1 MSKRTMVVL
10 VVVISVFLL
19 SSVVLAMGRKVKPAD
34 QQPASLGT
42 SQPEVELV
50 KPEQLESA
58 PPVVEEMKEE
68 KKVQETGAQLAQDE
82 ATKNR
87 QIQTALKNAGY
98 DPGTIDGKLGAKS
111 KKAIKDFQAA
121 NGLKADGKI
130 GPKTWAKLSTYL
142 LQSNNDN
149 TAAVPTSNF
158 EKSPAKKGGR

>member
-1 MSKRTMVVL
+1 
-10 VVVISVFLL
+10 
-19 SSVVLAMGRKVKPAD
+19 MGRRVKPAE

-50 KPEQLESA
+50 KPEQLETN
-58 PPVVEEMKEE
+58 PPITEEMKD
-68 KKVQETGAQLAQDE
+68 KKPQETGVRLATDE

-130 GPKTWAKLSTYL
+130 GAKTWAKLSTYIV
-142 LQSNNDN
+142 QAG
-149 TAAVPTSNF
+149 AAENSSAPAANF
-158 EKSPAKKGGR
+158 EKGTPKKGGK